1 MTSRRAAAA
10 LIAGIVLLSACQ
22 GSPASP
28 SYGSS
33 SPLAQPTWPA
43 PGDAVALAEQAGL
56 VAEPREYLVTHLHAH
71 LDVFVDGEQIR
82 VPAGIGIAIGLAGVR
97 DEMTPDGTEHA
108 YFVDTC
114 DVPCLSPL
122 HTHDPDGI
130 IHEESRTANHP
141 PYTLGEF
148 FTEWGLKLDAS
159 CVGEYCKPDA
169 LIHIYVNGNLF
180 EGQLAEIP
188 LVKHAE
194 IAIVIGQPPDT
205 IPDSWQFVGDQ

>member
-1 MTSRRAAAA
+1 M
-10 LIAGIVLLSACQ
+10 
-22 GSPASP
+22 
-28 SYGSS
+28 
-33 SPLAQPTWPA
+33 
-43 PGDAVALAEQAGL
+43 AEQAGL

-130 IHEESRTANHP
+130 IHEESRTTNHP
-141 PYTLGEF
+141 PYMLGEF

-169 LIHIYVNGNLF
+169 LIRIYVNGNLF
-180 EGQLAEIP
+180 EGDPAEIP